1 MELEHESGR
10 TTDWDGQ
17 HGFSLLEVMVA
28 TVIMT
33 VGLLALAYAYGQG
46 MVTVTTCQQDAVARQ
61 AARET
66 MEDVLS
72 ARNTSTL
79 TWAQIANVSNGGIFL
94 DGAQPLTTPAS
105 NGLVGTA
112 NDGPVQT
119 ITLPGP
125 DGQLGTADDITV
137 PLNSYQRT
145 IQITALSQSL
155 KQVTVTITYVTP
167 ADITQS
173 YQLVCYVS
181 PYI

>member
-1 MELEHESGR
+1 
-10 TTDWDGQ
+10 
-17 HGFSLLEVMVA
+17 MVA
-28 TVIMT
+28 AVIMT

-46 MVTVTTCQQDAVARQ
+46 MVTVTACQQDSVARQ

-94 DGAQPLTTPAS
+94 DGAQPLTTPAP

-112 NDGPVQT
+112 SDGSVQT
-119 ITLPGP
+119 IILPGP
-125 DGQLGTADDITV
+125 DGQLGTADDVTV

-145 IQITALSQSL
+145 IQITALSQTL
-155 KQVTVTITYVTP
+155 KQVTVTITYVT
-167 ADITQS
+167 ATNVTRS
-173 YQLVCYVS
+173 YQLECYVS